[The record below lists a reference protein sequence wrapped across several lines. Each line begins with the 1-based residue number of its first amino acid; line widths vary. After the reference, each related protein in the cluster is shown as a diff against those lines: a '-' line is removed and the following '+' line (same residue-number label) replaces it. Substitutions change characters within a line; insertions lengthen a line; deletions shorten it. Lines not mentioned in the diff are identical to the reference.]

1 MYRKGIRKIET
12 PSVARIEA
20 VTPRIIVTDRRQP
33 AVGQRRREQRLTA
46 FAQGPASAGAQ
57 VVTARPRRHALFPQR
72 AAPVL
77 RPVQRTVVQHRRRI
91 DASRPEQPAF
101 AACPR
106 IDRHDAARLVHIAFQ
121 RQQRRIVQRHR
132 GIVDR
137 ITGNRRRQRFAAVRF
152 DGLRTPEPSQLVER
166 VARDLVDRRAVV
178 LMQRPLRRQNGIG
191 IFRTVFRDPR
201 PHIVPV
207 LFARPGGQLIT
218 ELVVIRNI
226 ILIGTAKPLVEREFL
241 RPFGQVGAVFDRKR
255 GLQRTAERRH
265 LRLVHHSVPFEEPD
279 RQQHRTKQTR
289 LLSDHVTDPFHEPPV
304 QVAVLYGVPVF
315 VGYQLL

>member
-1 MYRKGIRKIET
+1 
-12 PSVARIEA
+12 
-20 VTPRIIVTDRRQP
+20 
-33 AVGQRRREQRLTA
+33 
-46 FAQGPASAGAQ
+46 
-57 VVTARPRRHALFPQR
+57 
-72 AAPVL
+72 
-77 RPVQRTVVQHRRRI
+77 
-91 DASRPEQPAF
+91 
-101 AACPR
+101 
-106 IDRHDAARLVHIAFQ
+106 
-121 RQQRRIVQRHR
+121 
-132 GIVDR
+132 
-137 ITGNRRRQRFAAVRF
+137 
-152 DGLRTPEPSQLVER
+152 
-166 VARDLVDRRAVV
+166 
-178 LMQRPLRRQNGIG
+178 MQRPLRRQNGIG

-315 VGYQLL
+315 VRHQLFEPRLGERGRRRNRLQLDPFRRPHHDPVRNEIFGMQNYREPQRAVLEPVGNMRPHRVHIIRHPGGLR